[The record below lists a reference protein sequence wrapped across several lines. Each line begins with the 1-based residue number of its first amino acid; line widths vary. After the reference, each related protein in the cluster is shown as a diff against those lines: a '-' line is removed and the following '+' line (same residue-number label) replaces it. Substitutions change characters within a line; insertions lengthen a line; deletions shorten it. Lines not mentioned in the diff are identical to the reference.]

1 MQVEEVLAELG
12 GVATRAELLAHVTDA
27 ALRRALAEGVVDR
40 PARGRYRL
48 PDQPWFTERVSLRE
62 LASAGR
68 RAAHEVSGTAILLTA
83 AARWGWRMKWV
94 PTRPQVA
101 VPRGR
106 KVSAGS
112 RRSLDVRWRHVPAR
126 DRDDGWVT
134 DRVRT
139 AMDCAVLLPADEALA
154 VLDSALR
161 EDVVD
166 RDELGLAAAALP
178 RQHRAR
184 VTTLVDMAT
193 EKAANPFESV
203 LRWIVSDIPGMTVQ
217 PQVEIFDDDGKIGRV
232 DLADEEL
239 RIAIEADSFEW
250 HGKLEH
256 LERDCIRY
264 NRLVA
269 EGWLVLRFSWD
280 QVMNHPERVRDIVA
294 RTVALRDSRVRR
306 HGRQGAQST
315 APTSGSV
322 VIPDG
327 RAGRRTRE

>member
-12 GVATRAELLAHVTDA
+12 GAATRAELLARVPEG
-27 ALRRALAEGVVDR
+27 ALRRAVAAGSVER

-48 PDQPWFTERVSLRE
+48 PARPWSEDRISPRE
-62 LASAGR
+62 VAEAGHH
-68 RAAHEVSGTAILLTA
+68 AALEVSGTAILLSA
-83 AARWGWRMKWV
+83 AAHWGWATKWV

-106 KVSAGS
+106 KVPART
-112 RRSLDVRWRHVPAR
+112 RRAIDVRWRAVTNR

-139 AMDCAVLLPADEALA
+139 AMDCAVLLPADEGLA

-161 EDVVD
+161 EGRVD

-178 RQHRAR
+178 RQHRVR
-184 VTTLVDMAT
+184 VTRLVEMASG
-193 EKAANPFESV
+193 EAANPFESV
-203 LRWIVSDIPGMTVQ
+203 LRWIVSDTPGLCAR
-217 PQVEIFDDDGKIGRV
+217 PQVSISDDGGRIGRV

-239 RIAIEADSFEW
+239 CLVLEADSFEW
-250 HGKLEH
+250 HGNREALEK
-256 LERDCIRY
+256 DCIRY
-264 NRLVA
+264 DRLVA

-280 QVMNHPERVRDIVA
+280 RVMNHQEWVRHIVR

-306 HGRQGAQST
+306 H
-315 APTSGSV
+315 
-322 VIPDG
+322 
-327 RAGRRTRE
+327 AG